1 MNAPITITETGL
13 RFDLSNEAYHAGP
26 GISKSSLDA
35 VAKSPAHYFARYL
48 DENRPEREPTAAMI
62 AGTLAHCAVLEPEE
76 FANRYAVGPDISK
89 ATKEW
94 KAFEASLADGRQAIK
109 PDQLKQAFAQST
121 SVRSI
126 PDIAD
131 LLSKGFAEVS
141 AYWHDEETGI
151 LCKCRPDW
159 VHPCDDGSVIIVDLK
174 TTTDASP
181 REFSR
186 SIAEWRYHVQAAWYA
201 DGYAKASGLT
211 VRGFVFAAVETDFPH
226 LPAAY
231 MLDEESIEQ
240 GRIDYRRNLETYAE
254 CLACGIWPGY
264 EKEIQLTRIP
274 NWAFDQDEELS
285 IGYV

>member
-76 FANRYAVGPDISK
+76 FVIRYAVGPDVSK

-109 PDQLKQAFAQST
+109 PDQFKQAFAQST

-186 SIAEWRYHVQAAWYA
+186 SIAKWRYHVQAAWYA

-231 MLDEESIEQ
+231 MLDDDSIDQ
-240 GRIDYRRNLETYAE
+240 GRTDYRRNLETYAE

>member
-1 MNAPITITETGL
+1 
-13 RFDLSNEAYHAGP
+13 
-26 GISKSSLDA
+26 
-35 VAKSPAHYFARYL
+35 
-48 DENRPEREPTAAMI
+48 MI

-76 FANRYAVGPDISK
+76 FFDRYVVTPSDAPRKPTEAQRNAKKPSPETIESIAWWDAFYQRNIG
-89 ATKEW
+89 KEIITQEQSDTAW
-94 KAFEASLADGRQAIK
+94 KQRD
-109 PDQLKQAFAQST
+109 
-121 SVRSI
+121 SVLTI
-126 PDIAD
+126 PDVAEA
-131 LLSKGFAEVS
+131 LASGMPEVS
-141 AYWHDEETGI
+141 AFWTDEETGI

-159 VHPCDDGSVIIVDLK
+159 VHPCDDGSVILVDLK

-186 SIAEWRYHVQAAWYA
+186 SIAKWRYHVQAAWYA

-231 MLDEESIEQ
+231 MLDDDSIDQ
-240 GRIDYRRNLETYAE
+240 GRTDYRRNLETYAE

>member
-76 FANRYAVGPDISK
+76 FVIRYAVGPDVSK

-109 PDQLKQAFAQST
+109 PDQFKQAFAQST

-159 VHPCDDGSVIIVDLK
+159 VSPCDDGSVILVDLK

-186 SIAEWRYHVQAAWYA
+186 SIAKWRYHVQAAWYA

-231 MLDEESIEQ
+231 MLDDESIDQ
-240 GRIDYRRNLETYAE
+240 GRTDYRRNLETYAE

-274 NWAFDQDEELS
+274 NWAFDQEEELS

>member
-13 RFDLSNEAYHAGP
+13 RFDLSNEAYHSGP
-26 GISKSSLDA
+26 GISKSGLDA

-76 FANRYAVGPDISK
+76 FVIRYAVGPDISK

-186 SIAEWRYHVQAAWYA
+186 SIAKWRYHVQAAWYS

-231 MLDEESIEQ
+231 MLDDESIDQ
-240 GRIDYRRNLETYAE
+240 GRSDYRRNLETYAE